1 MKRALPIIGLGLLSA
16 GSAAAQINA
25 PQKLTP
31 AKFCTSSD
39 NSLECVS
46 RRNQVN
52 IDRYSANYKEQV
64 RQEAEKHK
72 AEQQER
78 DRLSTIRKKDCNP
91 RIQRC
96 D

>member
-1 MKRALPIIGLGLLSA
+1 MS
-16 GSAAAQINA
+16 Q
-25 PQKLTP
+25 
-31 AKFCTSSD
+31 
-39 NSLECVS
+39 
-46 RRNQVN
+46 RNQVN

-64 RQEAEKHK
+64 RQEAEKRK